1 MGRVEPTAVERRTSD
16 FVAVC
21 TSDSRVSEL
30 QSFFVV
36 SSLSFPS
43 TLPARA
49 LRLSFFALSVRLK
62 FLALCYIVR
71 VWIIIPVLGEVA
83 TILKN
88 QKD

>member
-49 LRLSFFALSVRLK
+49 LRLSFFACPQAKKRKKLLVPKQMKEKSSFHPFYLTK
-62 FLALCYIVR
+62 T
-71 VWIIIPVLGEVA
+71 E
-83 TILKN
+83 
-88 QKD
+88 